1 MLETRLLALAW
12 YGTPVHPHW
21 TPGPWGRLRVGLG
34 TKRTE
39 EGKPKVKDFCA
50 SFKVV
55 KQSKQRQPRPTLLDP
70 EGGQAP
76 GPSMDFIAR
85 GLLTHS
91 KVPFTFPEPHMADL
105 PSGHPG
111 WSSWA

>member
-1 MLETRLLALAW
+1 M
-12 YGTPVHPHW
+12 
-21 TPGPWGRLRVGLG
+21 GLG

-50 SFKVV
+50 SFKAV

-70 EGGQAP
+70 EGGRAL
-76 GPSMDFIAR
+76 GPSMGFITR

-91 KVPFTFPEPHMADL
+91 KVPFALPEPHMADL

-111 WSSWA
+111 WSSRA